1 MSSNNMR
8 RRFNMSILHD
18 REKWFNVVSSMN
30 YAFKESYAAHE
41 RIYPL
46 APDRRNFDFEEAAD
60 HADQKSICMRK
71 VNCIKEK
78 KKILKDITIDIEPK
92 KKYLVLGDEESGTE
106 DLIRILTKEETS
118 YEGNISIK
126 DMDLRIIED
135 HLLRREISLISSS
148 IPVIRGS
155 LFDNVTIHGKYDW
168 MKVRDSMGKVGL
180 LNLENENG
188 EVLEAEELSDIDK
201 KRISIAR
208 ALVNHSSILILD
220 ETAGSENNEQ
230 DYEIEELILNMRE
243 MTVLSI
249 SHRLTKSLMEKYD
262 RIFILDQGHIVEEGT
277 FSELL
282 LNNDYFYNRY
292 VSSET

>member
-1 MSSNNMR
+1 
-8 RRFNMSILHD
+8 MSILHA

-126 DMDLRIIED
+126 DMDLRMIED

>member
-1 MSSNNMR
+1 
-8 RRFNMSILHD
+8 MSILHA
-18 REKWFNVVSSMN
+18 REKWFNVVSSAN
-30 YAFKESYAAHE
+30 YAFRESFVVHE

-46 APDRRNFDFEEAAD
+46 APDRRNFYSEEAAVQ
-60 HADQKSICMRK
+60 ADQKSISMRN
-71 VNCIKEK
+71 VNFMKEK
-78 KKILKDITIDIEPK
+78 AKVLRDISMIIEPK
-92 KKYLVLGDEESGTE
+92 KKYLVLGDEGSGTE

-126 DMDLRIIED
+126 GMDLRSIED
-135 HLLRREISLISSS
+135 HLLRREVSLISSS

-155 LFDNVTIHGKYDW
+155 LYDNVAIYGKYDW

-188 EVLEAEELSDIDK
+188 EVLDTQELSDIEK

-262 RIFILDQGHIVEEGT
+262 RIFILDQGIIVEEGT

>member
-1 MSSNNMR
+1 
-8 RRFNMSILHD
+8 MSILHA

-92 KKYLVLGDEESGTE
+92 KKYLVLGDEESGSE

-126 DMDLRIIED
+126 DMDLRMIED

-148 IPVIRGS
+148 IPVIRSS
-155 LFDNVTIHGKYDW
+155 LFDNVAIYGKYDW

>member
-1 MSSNNMR
+1 
-8 RRFNMSILHD
+8 MSILHA

-126 DMDLRIIED
+126 DMDLRMIEN

-249 SHRLTKSLMEKYD
+249 SHRLTK
-262 RIFILDQGHIVEEGT
+262 
-277 FSELL
+277 
-282 LNNDYFYNRY
+282 
-292 VSSET
+292 

>member
-1 MSSNNMR
+1 
-8 RRFNMSILHD
+8 MSILHVK
-18 REKWFNVVSSMN
+18 EKWFSVASSSN
-30 YAFKESYAAHE
+30 YAFGESYAARE

-46 APDRRNFDFEEAAD
+46 APDRRNFAFEEAAVR
-60 HADQKSICMRK
+60 ADQKSISMRK
-71 VNCIKEK
+71 VNFMIGRKP
-78 KKILKDITIDIEPK
+78 ILRDLSLSIEPK
-92 KKYLVLGDEESGTE
+92 KKYLILGDEESGTE
-106 DLIRILTKEETS
+106 ELIRILTKDETS
-118 YEGNISIK
+118 YEGSISIK
-126 DMDLRIIED
+126 GRDLRMIED
-135 HLLRREISLISSS
+135 HTLNREVSLVSTN
-148 IPVIRGS
+148 IPMIRGS
-155 LFDNVTIHGKYDW
+155 VYDNVAIYGKYDW
-168 MKVRDSMGKVGL
+168 VKVRDSMGKVGL

-188 EVLEAEELSDIDK
+188 EMIETEELSDIEK

-220 ETAGSENNEQ
+220 ETAGSERNEQ

-262 RIFILDQGHIVEEGT
+262 RIFILDQGLIVEEGT

>member
-1 MSSNNMR
+1 
-8 RRFNMSILHD
+8 MSILHD

>member
-1 MSSNNMR
+1 
-8 RRFNMSILHD
+8 MSILHV
-18 REKWFNVVSSMN
+18 REKKLDVASSAN
-30 YAFKESYAAHE
+30 YAFKDRYVAQE

-46 APDRRNFDFEEAAD
+46 APDRRNFNVEEAAA
-60 HADQKSICMRK
+60 HADQKSVNLKK
-71 VNCIKEK
+71 VNYMTGRKQ
-78 KKILKDITIDIEPK
+78 ILRDISLIIDSK
-92 KKYLVLGDEESGTE
+92 KKYLILGDEGSGIKE
-106 DLIRILTKEETS
+106 LIRILTKEETS

-126 DMDLRIIED
+126 GMDLKMIDED
-135 HLLRREISLISSS
+135 LLNREVSLISSS
-148 IPVIRGS
+148 VPVIRGS
-155 LFDNVTIHGKYDW
+155 VYDNVAFYGKYDW

-188 EVLEAEELSDIDK
+188 EVLETEELSDIEK

-262 RIFILDQGHIVEEGT
+262 RIFILNQGEIVEEGT

>member
-1 MSSNNMR
+1 MSSNNMK
-8 RRFNMSILHD
+8 RRFNMSILHA

-126 DMDLRIIED
+126 DMDLRMIEN

>member
-1 MSSNNMR
+1 
-8 RRFNMSILHD
+8 MSILHA

-106 DLIRILTKEETS
+106 DLIRILTKDETS

-126 DMDLRIIED
+126 DMDLRMIED

>member
-1 MSSNNMR
+1 
-8 RRFNMSILHD
+8 MSILHA
-18 REKWFNVVSSMN
+18 REKWFSVVSSMN
-30 YAFKESYAAHE
+30 YAFRDSYAAHE

-46 APDRRNFDFEEAAD
+46 APDRRNFYSEEAAVQ
-60 HADQKSICMRK
+60 ADQKSISMRN
-71 VNCIKEK
+71 VNFMKEK
-78 KKILKDITIDIEPK
+78 AKVLRDISMIIEPK
-92 KKYLVLGDEESGTE
+92 KKYLVLGDEGSGTE

-126 DMDLRIIED
+126 GMDLRSIED
-135 HLLRREISLISSS
+135 HLLRREVSLISSS

-155 LFDNVTIHGKYDW
+155 LYDNVAIYGKYDW

-188 EVLEAEELSDIDK
+188 EVLDTQELSDIEK

>member
-1 MSSNNMR
+1 
-8 RRFNMSILHD
+8 
-18 REKWFNVVSSMN
+18 
-30 YAFKESYAAHE
+30 
-41 RIYPL
+41 
-46 APDRRNFDFEEAAD
+46 
-60 HADQKSICMRK
+60 
-71 VNCIKEK
+71 
-78 KKILKDITIDIEPK
+78 
-92 KKYLVLGDEESGTE
+92 
-106 DLIRILTKEETS
+106 
-118 YEGNISIK
+118 
-126 DMDLRIIED
+126 
-135 HLLRREISLISSS
+135 
-148 IPVIRGS
+148 
-155 LFDNVTIHGKYDW
+155 
-168 MKVRDSMGKVGL
+168 MGKVGL